1 MTFTPKIFSR
11 MEWPHAVV
19 RERAGHLLHGALGQP
34 DDGVSSFGV
43 ELLERISV
51 SRFSA
56 QACVSA
62 FVSNMWESRMPFTFT
77 CERQPDADFVK
88 GAISWGRT

>member
-1 MTFTPKIFSR
+1 

-51 SRFSA
+51 SRLRPGLRLCLRVEHA
-56 QACVSA
+56 GIAYA
-62 FVSNMWESRMPFTFT
+62 RHIHLRAP
-77 CERQPDADFVK
+77 A
-88 GAISWGRT
+88 